1 MPEDF
6 GIVSEGITAPLKT
19 VTETNIEF
27 SVAEPGIQTTA
38 VTLKLKQTHHSEQ
51 RDKNHF
57 LLLNNASQTETHL
70 NYCSRDLECQ
80 HLVTKHLKA
89 MYR

>member
-1 MPEDF
+1 MSYSFLIKTSRFFSSQIIVYMPEDF

-38 VTLKLKQTHHSEQ
+38 VTLKLK
-51 RDKNHF
+51 
-57 LLLNNASQTETHL
+57 
-70 NYCSRDLECQ
+70 
-80 HLVTKHLKA
+80 
-89 MYR
+89 